1 MSGPQQFCG
10 QCFALFPAAATAC
23 PRCGALPSRL
33 SERDYQEKLL
43 VALDHPLA
51 DVRMR
56 AILAFG
62 LRQQPEVA
70 PALLACALRH
80 PVDVVEGLEIVN
92 SLSRLDHGRPLHSA
106 LESLATGH
114 PAHAVRAAA
123 LRANRCE
130 HAPPS
135 AACPFCG
142 HAAPILQNNLAF
154 AVFDNTPVN
163 PGHLLLLPHRHV
175 ATWFEATAE
184 EHSALLDLLEASRE
198 ILEARYRPDGY
209 NIGINVGEA
218 GGQTIMHLHIHLIPR
233 HRGDCANPRGGV
245 RGVIPARQNY

>member
-23 PRCGALPSRL
+23 PRCGTPPGRL

-56 AILAFG
+56 AILALG

-70 PALLACALRH
+70 AALLACALRH
-80 PVDVVEGLEIVN
+80 PVDIIEGLEIVN
-92 SLSRLDHGRPLHSA
+92 SLSHLDHGRPARSA
-106 LESLATGH
+106 LETLVADH
-114 PAHAVRAAA
+114 PAHAVREAA
-123 LRANRCE
+123 LRANSGE
-130 HAPPS
+130 PASPS
-135 AACPFCG
+135 AACRFCG
-142 HAAPILQNNLAF
+142 HAPTILQNGLAF
-154 AVFDNTPVN
+154 AVFDSTPVN

-175 ATWFEATAE
+175 ATWFEATAD
-184 EHSALLDLLEASRE
+184 EHSALLDLLEAGRE
-198 ILEARYRPDGY
+198 MLEARYRPDGY

-218 GGQTIMHLHIHLIPR
+218 GGQTVMHLHVHLIPR
-233 HRGDCANPRGGV
+233 YRGDCANPRGGV

>member
-1 MSGPQQFCG
+1 M
-10 QCFALFPAAATAC
+10 
-23 PRCGALPSRL
+23 

-56 AILAFG
+56 AILALG

-80 PVDVVEGLEIVN
+80 PVDVIEGLEIVN
-92 SLSRLDHGRPLHSA
+92 SLARLDHGWPVHSVLA
-106 LESLATGH
+106 SLAADH

-123 LRANRCE
+123 LRASRGE

-142 HAAPILQNNLAF
+142 HAAPILQNDLTF
-154 AVFDNTPVN
+154 AVFDTTPVN
-163 PGHLLLLPHRHV
+163 PGHLLLLPRRHV
-175 ATWFEATAE
+175 ATWFEATDDERA
-184 EHSALLDLLEASRE
+184 ALLDLLEAGKAM
-198 ILEARYRPDGY
+198 LETRYRPDGY
-209 NIGINVGEA
+209 NIGINVGKA
-218 GGQTIMHLHIHLIPR
+218 GGQTVMHLHIHLIPR
-233 HRGDCANPRGGV
+233 YHGDCANPRGGV